1 VTTFASGAP
10 FGGLSA
16 GSPAGAYYACD
27 LNGQLYRI
35 ASGVVTSFGIKTGAT
50 TDGPVGTDTTLPFGA
65 PSPYALQGT
74 TANFFGSASTPTL
87 PYSLAPFNSAGPIF
101 APAARTAVAGA
112 PLNLAA
118 DTNAQNIGATQ
129 VGAATSSWAVIY
141 VTAAM
146 AGTNPALTPES
157 LLFSDHGIV
166 RTLVP

>member
-1 VTTFASGAP
+1 M
-10 FGGLSA
+10 
-16 GSPAGAYYACD
+16 
-27 LNGQLYRI
+27 
-35 ASGVVTSFGIKTGAT
+35 T
-50 TDGPVGTDTTLPFGA
+50 TDGSVGTDATLPFGP

-87 PYSLAPFNSAGPIF
+87 PYTLAPFAPAGPVF
-101 APAARTAVAGA
+101 APAAQTAVAGGTLKFA
-112 PLNLAA
+112 PN
-118 DTNAQNIGATQ
+118 TNYQNIGATQ
-129 VGAATSSWAVIY
+129 VGAATSSWAIIY